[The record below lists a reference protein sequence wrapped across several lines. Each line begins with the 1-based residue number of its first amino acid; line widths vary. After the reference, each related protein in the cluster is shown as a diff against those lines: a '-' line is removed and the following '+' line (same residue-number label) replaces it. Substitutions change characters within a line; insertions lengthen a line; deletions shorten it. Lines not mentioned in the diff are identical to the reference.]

1 MIEFGLSLIF
11 HPLHW
16 NIGAEIIRDD
26 DGEPEITGFALRLVF
41 LQFNILLF
49 KL

>member
-16 NIGAEIIRDD
+16 NIAAEVVRDD
-26 DGEPEITGFALRLVF
+26 ECGPEVVGLCFRFVF
-41 LQFNILLF
+41 LQFNILIF